1 MRTAMPIRESEEQ
14 KQAKANALRSFQPLS
29 TDTQQI
35 VFAQFRGGM
44 LDRIGSYS
52 ANCASCGK

>member
-1 MRTAMPIRESEEQ
+1 MPIRESEEQ
-14 KQAKANALRSFQPLS
+14 QHAKANALRSFPP

-35 VFAQFRGGM
+35 VSAQFRGGM